1 MARVR
6 PPAVAGTFYPAEPD
20 ELSSL
25 VRNLLDSALAPGD
38 LVPRALIV
46 PHAGYAYSGPIA
58 ASAYAYIRNPRA
70 TPVRRVVLMGTNHRG
85 ELPGLSASS
94 ATGFATPLGVVPVDR
109 EAMRLL
115 EGMPQVVLDDPAHSN
130 DHALEVQLPFLQE
143 TLTNFAIVPLLV
155 ARATPEAVAEVL
167 ERLVGGQETLVVV
180 SSDMSH
186 YLDYVSAT
194 RKDHGTSQLVLDLD
208 PEQLTPDRA
217 CGAHAVA
224 GLLLVARRRGMV
236 ARVVDLRNSGDTSGR
251 KDRVVGYGAFVL
263 GDVRAM

>member
-6 PPAVAGTFYPAEPD
+6 TPAVAGTFYPAEPD

-25 VRNLLDSALAPGD
+25 VRDLLDSAQPPGD

-58 ASAYAYIRNPRA
+58 ASAYAYLRNPRA

-94 ATGFATPLGVVPVDR
+94 AIGFATPLGIVPVDR

-115 EGMPQVVLDDPAHSN
+115 EGLRQVVTDDRAHHD

-143 TLTNFAIVPLLV
+143 TMPDFAIVPFLV
-155 ARATPEAVAEVL
+155 GLASPEAVAEVL
-167 ERLVGGQETLVVV
+167 ERLDGGPETLVVV

-186 YLDYVSAT
+186 YLNYDSAT
-194 RKDHGTSQLVLDLD
+194 RKDRATSRLVVGLK
-208 PEQLTPDRA
+208 PEGLTPDRA

-224 GLLLVARRRGMV
+224 GLLLEARRRGMV

-263 GDVRAM
+263 GDV